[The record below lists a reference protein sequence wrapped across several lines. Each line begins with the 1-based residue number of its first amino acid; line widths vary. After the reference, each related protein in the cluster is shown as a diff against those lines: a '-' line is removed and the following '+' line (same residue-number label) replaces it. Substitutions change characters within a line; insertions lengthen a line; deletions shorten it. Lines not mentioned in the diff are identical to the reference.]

1 MDMHSGMGA
10 PSGSEPRFNSA
21 GIHPLAGTGGS
32 CSAGMRGEG
41 QARGMLSTL
50 YSLSFRQFAASGLPK
65 PEVVS
70 VSLCFTVPDGLV
82 ERG

>member
-1 MDMHSGMGA
+1 MHSGMGA
-10 PSGSEPRFNSA
+10 PPGSQPQSNSA
-21 GIHPLAGTGGS
+21 GICPLAGTGGS

-70 VSLCFTVPDGLV
+70 VSFCFMPLDGLV